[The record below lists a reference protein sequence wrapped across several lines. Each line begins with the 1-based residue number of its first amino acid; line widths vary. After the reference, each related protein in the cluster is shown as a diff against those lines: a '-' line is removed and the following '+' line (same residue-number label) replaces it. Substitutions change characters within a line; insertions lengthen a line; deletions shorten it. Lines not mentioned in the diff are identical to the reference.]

1 MGMNKDEKLQITK
14 DNLMEATLHLM
25 ENMEDPLK
33 VTSRQI
39 AARAQVQ
46 PAMINYCFGSR
57 ENLIYATFQKEYLS
71 FLEED
76 EIKEALNSDLS
87 PKETLKKIHF
97 LVAKCQV
104 RNYKFTK
111 AITGLVLFQR
121 DLGKGS
127 FSFPYVKAHYQGK
140 KTDEECKL
148 IAYELST
155 MMQLLI
161 YRKDDIRKDFGID
174 LTDEKVLQKYIDM
187 RVDLLL
193 AE

>member
-1 MGMNKDEKLQITK
+1 MQKDVKLGITKEKLIDATFA
-14 DNLMEATLHLM
+14 LMEEAD
-25 ENMEDPLK
+25 DPLN

-39 AARAQVQ
+39 AERAGTK
-46 PAMINYCFGSR
+46 PSMINYCFGSR

-71 FLEED
+71 FLKED
-76 EIKEALNSDLS
+76 EIKEALDSDLP
-87 PKETLKKIHF
+87 PKEILKKIHF
-97 LVAKCQV
+97 LVAKCLV
-104 RNYKFTK
+104 LNYKFTK

-127 FSFPYVKAHYQGK
+127 FSYPYVKAHYQGK

-174 LTDEKVLQKYIDM
+174 LEDEKVLRKYIDM

-193 AE
+193 GGE